1 MYGFPRKAD
10 SLLIPTVTMF
20 SRWQTASKMTL
31 IINECAVTTFTSRV
45 SVGTNIPAHIV
56 IGGTLI
62 LVFTDD
68 ITLYICV
75 IGRNVLN
82 LNTENINR

>member
-10 SLLIPTVTMF
+10 SPLIPTVTMF
-20 SRWQTASKMTL
+20 SRWQTARKMTF
-31 IINECAVTTFTSRV
+31 ISNECAVSTFTSKV

-56 IGGTLI
+56 KGGTLI

-68 ITLYICV
+68 ITLCICV
-75 IGRNVLN
+75 IGRNILN
-82 LNTENINR
+82 LDTENINR